1 MTLTVPCLFGLES
14 LVSDEM
20 KRLGLKDVR
29 AENGRVHCT
38 GTDLDIA
45 RLNLN
50 LRCGARVLME
60 LASFPARDFES
71 LFQGVAALPWED
83 YIPREGEFPVKG
95 YSLNSQLHSVPACQA
110 IVKKA
115 AAKRMGQ
122 AYGMETLPETGSRYQ
137 IQFAIIK
144 DVATLY
150 LDTSGDGLYKRG
162 SRARNMGAPL
172 KETMAAA
179 MVLLSRYRGR
189 DPFCDPFCGS
199 GTIPIEAALIAKNR
213 APGLNRSFAAQ
224 RWSWLDKKL
233 WLDAGDEAMDKEF
246 NGNYEI
252 WGGDLDPDAIE
263 LARHNA
269 RLAEVDDIISFE
281 VSDATRFHFGGLRG
295 RIVTNPPYGERIME
309 RREAEDL
316 YRAFGK
322 AYDKFP
328 EGWNLYLLSSH
339 TEFERTFGKQADK
352 KRKQLLKQIAV
363 SVLIVVLAAMLIFA
377 FAATPKAV

>member
-1 MTLTVPCLFGLES
+1 MRLTVPCLFGLES
-14 LVSDEM
+14 LVADEM
-20 KRLGLKDVR
+20 KRLDLKDVR

-38 GTDLDIA
+38 GTELDIA
-45 RLNLN
+45 RLNIN

-144 DVATLY
+144 DIATLY

-162 SRARNMGAPL
+162 YRAKNMGAPL
-172 KETMAAA
+172 KEIMAAA
-179 MVLLSRYRGR
+179 LVTLSRYRGK

-224 RWSWLDKKL
+224 KWAWLPSGL
-233 WLDAGDEAMDKEF
+233 WLEAADEAMDKEYH
-246 NGNYEI
+246 GTYEI
-252 WGGDLDPDAIE
+252 WGGDIDPAAVE

-269 RLAEVDDIISFE
+269 RLAEVDDIVKFE
-281 VSDATRFHFGGLRG
+281 VSDATKFHWGGLHG
-295 RIVTNPPYGERIME
+295 RIVTNPPYGERLME
-309 RREAEDL
+309 KEEAEEL

-322 AYDKFP
+322 TWRKFP
-328 EGWNLYLLSSH
+328 DGWQLYLLSSH
-339 TEFERTFGKQADK
+339 TEFERTFGQQADK
-352 KRKQLLKQIAV
+352 KRKLYNGMLKCDLFMYGV
-363 SVLIVVLAAMLIFA
+363 
-377 FAATPKAV
+377 K